1 MKLKLAALAASTGLA
16 TSAFFGVLPADAQ
29 ALALTVT
36 PTSGTDGVF
45 NVSGSGCLGEQGPGA
60 IDLFIDDQPLVN
72 DDVEN
77 PDVADEDGN
86 WSIDVSPADPSIPLQ
101 PGVLTITA
109 TCTVNDASGTP
120 IVEYSPATY
129 EIVAAEEPAPEPA
142 PEPEPE
148 PEPEAPAPA
157 TPVVAQPTFTG

>member
-29 ALALTVT
+29 ALGLTVT

-45 NVSGSGCLGEQGPGA
+45 NVSGSGCLGELGPGVV
-60 IDLFIDDQPLVN
+60 DLFIDGQPLVN
-72 DDVEN
+72 DDVAD
-77 PDVADEDGN
+77 PDVADEEGN
-86 WSIDVSPADPSIPLQ
+86 WSIDVSPEDPTIPLE

-109 TCTVNDASGTP
+109 TCTVNDGSGTP

-129 EIVAAEEPAPEPA
+129 EIVAAQDPAPA
-142 PEPEPE
+142 PEPEPV
-148 PEPEAPAPA
+148 PEAPAPA
-157 TPVVAQPTFTG
+157 TPVVAEPTFTG

>member
-29 ALALTVT
+29 ALGLTVT

-45 NVSGSGCLGEQGPGA
+45 NVAGSGCLGELGPGT
-60 IDLFIDDQPLVN
+60 IDVFIDGQPLVN

-77 PDVADEDGN
+77 PDIADEEGN
-86 WSIDVSPADPSIPLQ
+86 WSIDVSPADPSVPLE
-101 PGVLTITA
+101 PGVLSITA
-109 TCTVNDASGTP
+109 TCSVNDASGTV
-120 IVEYSPATY
+120 IAEYGPATY
-129 EIVAAEEPAPEPA
+129 EIVAAQEPAPT

-157 TPVVAQPTFTG
+157 TPVVAEPTFTG